1 MSEGVPQPSQS
12 SGGGSSNQGKWG
24 FPGATSWWPLG
35 VAGVTALLTAQAAAG
50 VESENTYAQVSIV
63 LVRCPVCASA
73 SCFQTMAHPTTRR
86 PQRIVPLEKTHSIE
100 YLCHVRG
107 RWQKE

>member
-24 FPGATSWWPLG
+24 STGVTSWWPLG

-50 VESENTYAQVSIV
+50 VESENTYVQVSDCSHATSVFAQVVAVS
-63 LVRCPVCASA
+63 
-73 SCFQTMAHPTTRR
+73 
-86 PQRIVPLEKTHSIE
+86 
-100 YLCHVRG
+100 
-107 RWQKE
+107 